1 MKIKKYSIFN
11 RIEDIKDIFQ
21 EISDIG
27 YYVKTYVKRS
37 EHGSDAKINVII
49 SFDDPNSPTMY
60 RGKFFDLD
68 IMIDDIRRLLDYSQ
82 TFAEHYDVKV
92 IMNPIMAQKKFDIEK
107 VTVVG
112 EYSGLWFDIT
122 KFINKDHFYDL
133 NVKVSSI
140 SITLHNLS

>member
-27 YYVKTYVKRS
+27 YYVSVEKVYHGNVKL
-37 EHGSDAKINVII
+37 KVII
-49 SFDDPNSPTMY
+49 RYND
-60 RGKFFDLD
+60 RRKFFDLD

-92 IMNPIMAQKKFDIEK
+92 IMNPVMAQKKFGIK
-107 VTVVG
+107 KITVDG
-112 EYSGLWFDIT
+112 EYSGLGLGMWSDIT
-122 KFINKDHFYDL
+122 KFINKDNFYDL
-133 NVKVSSI
+133 NVKVSCI